1 MSISVADQLD
11 LFDIGV
17 KKGIREQASTTF
29 IDNMRLPV
37 HRWFR
42 YSAGFSAEWV
52 KETIKQYAKHDSRI
66 LDPFAG
72 SGTTLVAANE
82 MLFPSIGFEKQYFVH
97 RIANIKL
104 HYTLNIDHARRLYN
118 EVIHSSIL
126 RNFNFDE
133 QSDLLKKCYTPEM
146 LNILISMRNT
156 YIKIADNT
164 FESEILWLAI
174 TAILRSTSH
183 AGTAQWQ
190 YIQPNKKKKNVI
202 DPRTAISQK
211 FNEILRDIQL
221 FNEKNITAQA
231 AILNHDAR
239 ESLQNYEESFDILI
253 TSPPYPNNY
262 DYADATRFE
271 MIFWDEIGRWGDL
284 QTKVRN
290 GLIRSCS
297 QHSAAEKLN
306 LDTILNNPL
315 LIPIFDELTAV
326 CKTLEQVRLEHGGK
340 KTYHTMI
347 AAYYLDLAK
356 VFITLRKLM
365 RENSVVCFVIGD
377 SAPYGVYAPAD
388 LWLGK
393 LAIAAGFTSWSF
405 EKTRD
410 RNTKWKNRKHRV
422 PLKEGR
428 LWIRG

>member
-1 MSISVADQLD
+1 MSFETQLN
-11 LFDIGV
+11 LFEFPS
-17 KKGIREQASTTF
+17 KTSRKEQNSTTF
-29 IDNMRLPV
+29 IDNMKLPV

-52 KETIKQYAKHDSRI
+52 KETIKQYAKNNSMV

-72 SGTTLVAANE
+72 SGTTLVASNE
-82 MLFPSIGFEKQYFVH
+82 MNLPSIGFEKHYFVR

-104 HYTLNIDHARRLYN
+104 KYSINTKHANKLFN
-118 EVIHSSIL
+118 EIVSSKGD
-126 RNFNFDE
+126 NDFNYDD
-133 QSDLLKKCYTPEM
+133 QPDLLRKCYSPDI
-146 LNILISMRNT
+146 LKILISMRNK
-156 YIKIADNT
+156 YITTADNT

-174 TAILRSTSH
+174 TSILRSTSH

-190 YIQPNKKKKNVI
+190 YVLPNKTKKNVV
-202 DPRTAISQK
+202 DPHIAISNK
-211 FNEILRDIQL
+211 FNEILRDLQL
-221 FNEKNITAQA
+221 FSEKNIPAQA
-231 AILNHDAR
+231 EIINQDAR
-239 ESLQNYEESFDILI
+239 ESICQYNNCFDLLI

-262 DYADATRFE
+262 DYADSTRLE
-271 MIFWDEIGRWGDL
+271 MIFWNEINGWGDL
-284 QTKVRN
+284 QIKIRN

-306 LDTILNNPL
+306 LDTILNDNA
-315 LIPIFDELTAV
+315 LIPIHDDIYAV
-326 CKTLEQVRLEHGGK
+326 CKELEKVRLDHGGK

-356 VFITLRKLM
+356 VFITLRQLM
-365 RENSVVCFVIGD
+365 KENSVLCFVIGD

-393 LAIAAGFTSWSF
+393 LAIAAGFKSWNF

-410 RNTKWKNRKHRV
+410 RNIKWKNRKHSV

-428 LWIRG
+428 LWIEG

>member
-1 MSISVADQLD
+1 MD
-11 LFDIGV
+11 LFDFGV
-17 KKGIREQASTTF
+17 KTNQRKEASTTF
-29 IDNMRLPV
+29 IDNMKLPV

-52 KETIKQYAKHDSRI
+52 KETIRQYAKDRSLI

-82 MLFPSIGFEKQYFVH
+82 MRFPSIGFEKQYFVN
-97 RIANIKL
+97 RVAQIKL
-104 HYTLNIDHARRLYN
+104 RYIFNIDHTRKLYN
-118 EVIHSSIL
+118 EIIHSYVSKD
-126 RNFNFDE
+126 FNFDE
-133 QSDLLKKCYTPEM
+133 QPKLLKDCYTPEN
-146 LNILISMRNT
+146 LGILIAMRDKYNE
-156 YIKIADNT
+156 IADNS

-174 TAILRSTSH
+174 TAILRPTSH

-190 YIQPNKKKKNVI
+190 YIQPNKKKKNAV
-202 DPRTAISQK
+202 DPRIAISQK
-211 FNEILRDIQL
+211 FSEIVRDIQL

-231 AILNHDAR
+231 EIFNHDAR
-239 ESLQNYEESFDILI
+239 ELLQAYKNAFDILI

-271 MIFWDEIGRWGDL
+271 MIFWNEIDGWGDL
-284 QTKVRN
+284 QRKVRN

-306 LDTILNNPL
+306 LDTILHDPL
-315 LIPIFDELTAV
+315 LAPICGEITSV
-326 CKTLEQVRLEHGGK
+326 CKKLEQVRLGHGGK

-356 VFITLRKLM
+356 VFVALRQLM
-365 RENSVVCFVIGD
+365 KENSIICFVIGD

-388 LWLGK
+388 IWLGK
-393 LAIAAGFTSWSF
+393 LALAAGFESWSF
-405 EKTRD
+405 EKTRN
-410 RNTKWKNRKHRV
+410 RNIKWKNRKHQV

>member
-1 MSISVADQLD
+1 MSISGAGQMD

-17 KKGIREQASTTF
+17 KTNQRKQASTTF
-29 IDNMRLPV
+29 IDNMKLPV

-52 KETIKQYAKHDSRI
+52 KETIREYAKDRSMI

-82 MLFPSIGFEKQYFVH
+82 MRFPSIGFEKQYFVN

-104 HYTLNIDHARRLYN
+104 RYTFNIDHTRKLYN
-118 EVIHSSIL
+118 EIIHSPVSK
-126 RNFNFDE
+126 NFNFDE
-133 QSDLLKKCYTPEM
+133 QPKLLKNCYTPEI
-146 LNILISMRNT
+146 LGILIAMRDKYNE
-156 YIKIADNT
+156 IADNS

-174 TAILRSTSH
+174 TAILRPASH

-190 YIQPNKKKKNVI
+190 YIQPNKKKKNVV
-202 DPRTAISQK
+202 DPRAAIFQK
-211 FNEILRDIQL
+211 LSEIVRDTRL

-231 AILNHDAR
+231 AILDHDAR
-239 ESLQNYEESFDILI
+239 ELLRAYKNAFDILI

-271 MIFWDEIGRWGDL
+271 MIFWNEIGGWGDL
-284 QTKVRN
+284 QRKVRS

-306 LDTILNNPL
+306 LDTMLHDPL
-315 LIPIFDELTAV
+315 LAPICGEITSV
-326 CKTLEQVRLEHGGK
+326 CKELERVRFEHGGK

-356 VFITLRKLM
+356 VFVTLRQLM
-365 RENSVVCFVIGD
+365 QENSIGCFVIGD

-388 LWLGK
+388 IWLGK
-393 LAIAAGFTSWSF
+393 LALAAGFKSWSF

-410 RNTKWKNRKHRV
+410 RNIKWKNRKHQV

>member
-11 LFDIGV
+11 LFDIDV
-17 KKGIREQASTTF
+17 KTNQRKQASTTF
-29 IDNMRLPV
+29 IDNMKLPV

-52 KETIKQYAKHDSRI
+52 KETIRQYAKDGSMI

-82 MLFPSIGFEKQYFVH
+82 MRFPSIGFEKQYFVN

-104 HYTLNIDHARRLYN
+104 HYTFNIDYTRKLYN
-118 EVIHSSIL
+118 EIIHCPVSKD
-126 RNFNFDE
+126 FNFDG
-133 QSDLLKKCYTPEM
+133 QPGLLKNCYTPE
-146 LNILISMRNT
+146 ILSVLIAMRDKYNE
-156 YIKIADNT
+156 IADNS

-190 YIQPNKKKKNVI
+190 YIQPNKRKKNAV
-202 DPRTAISQK
+202 DPRSAISQK
-211 FNEILRDIQL
+211 FSEIVGDIQF
-221 FNEKNITAQA
+221 FNKKNITAQA
-231 AILNHDAR
+231 EILNHDAR
-239 ESLQNYEESFDILI
+239 ELLQAYKDAFDILI

-271 MIFWDEIGRWGDL
+271 MIFWNEIEGWGDL

-297 QHSAAEKLN
+297 QHSAAEKLD
-306 LDTILNNPL
+306 LDTILHNPL
-315 LIPIFDELTAV
+315 LVPICGEITTV
-326 CKTLEQVRLEHGGK
+326 CKELEQVRLEHGGK

-356 VFITLRKLM
+356 VFVALRQLM
-365 RENSVVCFVIGD
+365 KENSTICFIIGD

-388 LWLGK
+388 IWLGK
-393 LAIAAGFTSWSF
+393 LALAAGFRSWSF

-410 RNTKWKNRKHRV
+410 RNIKWKNRKHRV

>member
-1 MSISVADQLD
+1 MSISVAEQLD
-11 LFDIGV
+11 LFDLGV
-17 KKGIREQASTTF
+17 KTKQREPASTTF
-29 IDNMRLPV
+29 INNMKLPV

-52 KETIKQYAKHDSRI
+52 KEIIRRYAKDRSMI

-82 MLFPSIGFEKQYFVH
+82 MRFPSIGFEKQYFVN
-97 RIANIKL
+97 RIANVKL
-104 HYTLNIDHARRLYN
+104 HYTFNIDHTRELYN
-118 EVIHSSIL
+118 KIIHCLVSKD
-126 RNFNFDE
+126 FNYAE
-133 QSDLLKKCYTPEM
+133 QPELLKNCYTPEV
-146 LNILISMRNT
+146 LGILTSMRDT
-156 YIKIADNT
+156 YNEIADNS

-190 YIQPNKKKKNVI
+190 YIQPNKKKKNAV
-202 DPRTAISQK
+202 DPRVAFSQK
-211 FNEILRDIQL
+211 FSEIVWDIQL
-221 FNEKNITAQA
+221 FNKRDITAQA
-231 AILNHDAR
+231 EILDHDAR
-239 ESLQNYEESFDILI
+239 EVLPAYKNAFDILI

-271 MIFWDEIGRWGDL
+271 MIFWNEIKGWSDL
-284 QTKVRN
+284 QTKVRS

-297 QHSAAEKLN
+297 QHSAAEKLD
-306 LDTILNNPL
+306 LDTMLHDPL
-315 LIPIFDELTAV
+315 LAPICGGITAV
-326 CKTLEQVRLEHGGK
+326 CKELEQVRLEHGGK

-356 VFITLRKLM
+356 VFVALRQLM
-365 RENSVVCFVIGD
+365 KENSIVCFVIGD

-388 LWLGK
+388 IWLGK
-393 LAIAAGFTSWSF
+393 LALAAGFKSWTF

-410 RNTKWKNRKHRV
+410 RNIKWKNRKHKV